1 MDKIISMSFAGK
13 ARCGG
18 SAGRLFMSIHSC
30 KDEYCPHEI
39 LKYAAKN
46 FLESK
51 LATNEVASGSKLSKT
66 A

>member
-13 ARCGG
+13 ARCGS
-18 SAGRLFMSIHSC
+18 SAGRLFMSTHSG
-30 KDEYCPHEI
+30 KDEYGPHEI

-46 FLESK
+46 VLESR
-51 LATNEVASGSKLSKT
+51 LATNEAASGSKLSKT